1 MEDIETDGDRRH
13 ALDEVRLRIS
23 SDASSKKVSI
33 DERVD
38 SGLGSLGFCSTD
50 LSSLSFVN
58 PSDDQDQEEKSEIL
72 EKPADDRDID
82 SSVECSLSRLNI
94 SSSGA
99 NDCDR
104 FDSGVDNELK
114 SEFSDISKNEPYHW
128 VSPHFSP
135 EEVVLMFTEDEDG
148 DK

>member
-1 MEDIETDGDRRH
+1 MEDVETDGDRSSRY
-13 ALDEVRLRIS
+13 ADDVRLRFN
-23 SDASSKKVSI
+23 SDVSSKKVNV

-38 SGLGSLGFCSTD
+38 SGLGSLGYCSAD

-58 PSDDQDQEEKSEIL
+58 PSDEQQEKASGT
-72 EKPADDRDID
+72 PTDV
-82 SSVECSLSRLNI
+82 SSVECSLSKLNI
-94 SSSGA
+94 SNNSR

-104 FDSGVDNELK
+104 FDSGLEENELK
-114 SEFSDISKNEPYHW
+114 SELSDISKPEPYHW

-135 EEVVLMFTEDEDG
+135 EEVVLMFTDDEDG